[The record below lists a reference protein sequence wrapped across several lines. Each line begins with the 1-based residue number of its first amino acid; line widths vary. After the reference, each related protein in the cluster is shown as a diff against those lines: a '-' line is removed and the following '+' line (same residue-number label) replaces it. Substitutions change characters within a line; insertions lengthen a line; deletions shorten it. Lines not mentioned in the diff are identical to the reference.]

1 MNNIEIIDNIIFNI
15 KEKHR
20 KKIYNI
26 FNDYDEYIKREKE
39 ILKNET
45 SEEKKLYIIINMAEA
60 YYNNGKYKK
69 AIQLTRLLDDY
80 ELNDTITFI
89 YYVNLL
95 LFYICYNEEDYV
107 DYIYEESKDI
117 INKFDSKYPEI
128 VDLYK
133 VRYLNFKGRYKESI
147 QIIENDRIKNK
158 NTDDFNL
165 LLADIAF
172 NTNKINQ
179 GIYIVSK
186 LCKNYYQ
193 KNICVQNSI
202 DVLINTYIGNIN
214 VEKGGQDNGFSSE
227 KNMWNKVKT
236 SKEKTLLLLIYI
248 EIAKL
253 FKKKWFIYGIMPL
266 LITLFLTKAI
276 IPVILGK
283 SFKDV
288 LINIIVFMFLSYY
301 LLGLGYLN
309 VKYKEK
315 INSPYKHAF
324 IILFIVINILMGF
337 FALDVPNNVRDLKY
351 AIAKTDVKDSG
362 VIRNIAIE
370 NDKKYSSIDIKI
382 NKKVFT
388 IYENEQLYDYI
399 KNNLKNGNKVN
410 IEYLPNSMKLIN
422 IEKQ

>member
-1 MNNIEIIDNIIFNI
+1 MI
-15 KEKHR
+15 
-20 KKIYNI
+20 
-26 FNDYDEYIKREKE
+26 
-39 ILKNET
+39 
-45 SEEKKLYIIINMAEA
+45 
-60 YYNNGKYKK
+60 
-69 AIQLTRLLDDY
+69 
-80 ELNDTITFI
+80 
-89 YYVNLL
+89 NLL

-107 DYIYEESKDI
+107 DYIYEESTDI

-236 SKEKTLLLLIYI
+236 SKEKTLLLLIKGVKI
-248 EIAKL
+248 QQINA
-253 FKKKWFIYGIMPL
+253 
-266 LITLFLTKAI
+266 
-276 IPVILGK
+276 
-283 SFKDV
+283 
-288 LINIIVFMFLSYY
+288 INIIVIRFDFLS
-301 LLGLGYLN
+301 
-309 VKYKEK
+309 
-315 INSPYKHAF
+315 
-324 IILFIVINILMGF
+324 IIRDGMNQLPRLFNQGF
-337 FALDVPNNVRDLKY
+337 DRPIFH
-351 AIAKTDVKDSG
+351 
-362 VIRNIAIE
+362 
-370 NDKKYSSIDIKI
+370 
-382 NKKVFT
+382 F
-388 IYENEQLYDYI
+388 
-399 KNNLKNGNKVN
+399 
-410 IEYLPNSMKLIN
+410 
-422 IEKQ
+422 

>member
-26 FNDYDEYIKREKE
+26 FNDYDEYITREKE

-193 KNICVQNSI
+193 KNICIQNSI

-214 VEKGGQDNGFSSE
+214 IEKGGQDNGFSSE

-301 LLGLGYLN
+301 LLGFGYLS

-324 IILFIVINILMGF
+324 IILFIVINLLMGF
-337 FALDVPNNVRDLKY
+337 FALDVLNNVRDLKY

>member
-1 MNNIEIIDNIIFNI
+1 MTKADLVD
-15 KEKHR
+15 
-20 KKIYNI
+20 
-26 FNDYDEYIKREKE
+26 DYDEYITREKE

-193 KNICVQNSI
+193 KNICIQNSI

-214 VEKGGQDNGFSSE
+214 IEKGGQDNSFSLE

-248 EIAKL
+248 ELAKV